1 MAQLETLHDKV
12 KYLIEKINALTS
24 EKTSNTILFFEKI
37 SITINFLSSGACFNE
52 LINWS
57 YALFIEV
64 CGPNIKFFEE
74 RMKAN
79 VKMGDHLIVPKLVHT
94 LRTTSSHNLDLEKP
108 TDFNKIKFTEE
119 WYTQVIQ
126 KVKPV
131 TDREYDICSEA
142 ILTLILEYL
151 QVLHD
156 YIKIESESEFFEDI
170 ILQEW
175 RRRNDRH
182 YTNYDFECVLVE
194 VLRDYEIDMYLDAN
208 KITKREI
215 DKWRVQTKDLQDG
228 FDFKIE
234 AGRIITKYILEQK
247 YSPVDQKDLIDNG
260 AEKGKKLMDLHQ
272 TLTKE
277 FYNNPRS
284 KTDLIA
290 WAKAQGLL

>member
-1 MAQLETLHDKV
+1 MAQLDKLHEKV
-12 KYLIEKINALTS
+12 KNLIEEINALTS
-24 EKTSNTILFFEKI
+24 EKTSNTIVFFEKI

-79 VKMGDHLIVPKLVHT
+79 GNMGDNLIVPKLVHT
-94 LRTTSSHNLDLEKP
+94 LRTTVSHNLDLNKLN
-108 TDFNKIKFTEE
+108 DVNKIKFTEE
-119 WYTQVIQ
+119 WYNQVIH
-126 KVKPV
+126 KVKPI
-131 TDREYDICSEA
+131 TDGDYDICSEA
-142 ILTLILEYL
+142 ILSLIIDYLE
-151 QVLHD
+151 VLLD
-156 YIKIESESEFFEDI
+156 CIKIDSNSEFFEDI

-175 RRRNDRH
+175 QRRNDRH
-182 YTNYDFECVLVE
+182 YTNYDFECVLVD
-194 VLRDYEIDMYLDAN
+194 VLRNYEIDMYFDAN

-215 DKWRVQTKDLQDG
+215 DKWRLQTKDLQDG
-228 FDFKIE
+228 FDFKVE
-234 AGRIITKYILEQK
+234 AGRIVTKYILDQK

-290 WAKAQGLL
+290 WAKAEGLL